1 MLNAI
6 LRAATPSPCALPSGT
21 LVAAQPSGLLECH
34 GHGLSPLAPISLPSP
49 GADWYCLLLASL
61 PIIEFP
67 P

>member
-34 GHGLSPLAPISLPSP
+34 GHGLSPSQAEEAAWE
-49 GADWYCLLLASL
+49 G
-61 PIIEFP
+61 
-67 P
+67 